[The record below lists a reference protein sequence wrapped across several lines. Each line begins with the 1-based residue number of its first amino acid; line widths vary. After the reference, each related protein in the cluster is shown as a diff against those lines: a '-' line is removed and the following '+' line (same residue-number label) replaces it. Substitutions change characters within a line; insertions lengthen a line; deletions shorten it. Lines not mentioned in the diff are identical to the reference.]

1 MPFLADTLRFLVE
14 LGFLDVVL
22 PFLLIFTL
30 TYAILDRTRVL
41 GEKDGKPKKNY
52 NAVVALA
59 IGLLSVAVLSTVKTI
74 TLIAQYSAIALI
86 VLVLFWLL
94 FGLLGIKGF
103 KNKHVVPVL
112 GMLVTGVVA
121 VYALGAWG
129 WLSFSWLNGYV
140 LGPVIIVGVLVLL
153 VWYVTRK

>member
-1 MPFLADTLRFLVE
+1 MPFVQDVLLFWIK
-14 LGFLDVVL
+14 LGVLDVVL
-22 PFLLIFTL
+22 PFLLVFTV

-41 GEKDGKPKKNY
+41 GERDGGPRKNY
-52 NAVVALA
+52 NATVAVCIAL
-59 IGLLSVAVLSTVKTI
+59 ISVAVLSTVKTI

-86 VLVLFWLL
+86 VLVLFWLI